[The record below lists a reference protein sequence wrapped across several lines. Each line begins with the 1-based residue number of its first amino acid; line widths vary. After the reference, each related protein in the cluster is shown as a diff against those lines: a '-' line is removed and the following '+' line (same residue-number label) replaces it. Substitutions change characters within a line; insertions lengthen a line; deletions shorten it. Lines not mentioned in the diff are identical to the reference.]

1 MKKYLVI
8 TGGSKGIGE
17 KTIAHFQAQGWI
29 AINLSRTPCRLP
41 GVVNITVDLASCG
54 SIQAIAPQLLAAI
67 KVPGQIALVHNAAF
81 YQRDSINDIHLD
93 VLQQTLQT
101 NVVACVALNQI
112 LLPIMPP
119 SSAIIYIGST
129 LAVKGVPGSASY
141 IISKHAMVGLMKATC
156 QDLIGKGIH
165 TACVCPGL
173 VDTDLLKQT
182 MDVAAMNYLLE
193 QVVIGKRLIQPQEIA
208 DVIYFC
214 ATHETINGVVIQA
227 NLGQVGD

>member
-1 MKKYLVI
+1 MSKYLVI

-17 KTIAHFQAQGWI
+17 KTIAQFMAQGWR
-29 AINLSRTPCRLP
+29 AINLSRTPCTHP
-41 GVVNITVDLASCG
+41 GVVNIAMDLAYCD
-54 SIQAIAPQLLAAI
+54 SIAAAAPQLRTALQA
-67 KVPGQIALVHNAAF
+67 PEQIALVHNAAF
-81 YQRDSINDIHLD
+81 YKRDSVDAIDVS

-119 SSAIIYIGST
+119 TSAIIYIGST

-173 VDTDLLKQT
+173 VETDLLKQT
-182 MDVAAMNYLLE
+182 MDTSAMNYLLE
-193 QVVIGKRLIQPQEIA
+193 NVVIGKRLIQPQEIA